1 MRTPLRILSLG
12 VTLALTLGSLACRDA
27 PSSPNAATLQSRTA
41 PVSVP
46 SSDIIILHDSRL
58 DDADAAIEK
67 AIVLLEAS
75 QNPGVKKPFG
85 GHVEKAIR
93 DLLNAREEI
102 AAAAA
107 YADQ

>member
-1 MRTPLRILSLG
+1 MRTPLRILGLG
-12 VTLALTLGSLACRDA
+12 VTLVLTLGSVACRDA
-27 PSSPNAATLQSRTA
+27 PSAPNAASLQSGTA
-41 PVSVP
+41 PVSAG
-46 SSDIIILHDSRL
+46 SSDIVILHDTRL

-85 GHVEKAIR
+85 GHVEKAIK
-93 DLLNAREEI
+93 DLVNAREEI